1 MNAMDKIRSLLAE
14 LNKPI
19 APSKAAENWALVGRL
34 LSRATSDTAAVDRLL
49 AAKDVPAAEAFV
61 RSLESQATAAA
72 AAPTETYPKAD
83 LDRALN
89 AFTKRLKI
97 TRLADESKLT
107 TRPMTDGKPSGVD
120 AIRPPDGFPA
130 GLWRALVKAGKLRD
144 AGGGFYMEA

>member
-1 MNAMDKIRSLLAE
+1 MNAMDKVRSLLAE
-14 LNKPI
+14 LSKPI
-19 APSKAAENWALVGRL
+19 APAKAADNWALIGRL

-61 RSLESQATAAA
+61 RALESRATAAA

-89 AFTKRLKI
+89 AFTKRLKL
-97 TRLADESKLT
+97 TRLNDESKLT
-107 TRPMTDGKPSGVD
+107 NRPMTDGKPSTAD

-130 GLWRALVKAGKLRD
+130 GIWRALVKANKLRD